1 MTEKSFERNKVLC
14 LGRIYCDIIF
24 TGLPDMPMLGRER
37 FAQDVTIAA
46 GGGAYITAAHLAALG
61 RPSALLTR
69 LGTDPLSQSLNP
81 ELEGSGIDLAFIERS
96 HDAGPQ
102 PTVALVKD
110 GERAFVSRR
119 AGTSRPASLEEA
131 LSAPDIAHL
140 HIAEFAT
147 LNDNPD
153 VIVMAKRCG
162 LTVSLDPSWDDELI
176 RQDAGFFEA
185 CAGVDIFLPNVE
197 EGEALTG
204 EKSAETVLCHL
215 QKHFPLVVLKRGEH
229 GAIASRG
236 TTRVS
241 AEALPV
247 NVVDTTGAGDAFNAG
262 FLHAWLGNSDI
273 KSSLAG
279 GIKAAALSVQSAGGA
294 PPRQLQETYLKRSP
308 ERLG

>member
-1 MTEKSFERNKVLC
+1 MIGTTHERNKVLC

-24 TGLPDMPMLGRER
+24 TGLRDMPALGRER
-37 FAQDVTIAA
+37 FAEDVTIVA
-46 GGGAYITAAHLAALG
+46 GGGAYITAAHLASLS

-81 ELEGSGIDLAFIERS
+81 ELEGSGIDLAFVERF

-119 AGTSRPASLEEA
+119 AGTSRPASLEKA
-131 LSAPDIAHL
+131 LSAPEIAHL

-147 LNDNPD
+147 LKDNPD
-153 VIVMAKRCG
+153 VIAMAKDRG
-162 LTVSLDPSWDDELI
+162 LTVSLDPSWDDQLI

-185 CAGVDIFLPNVE
+185 CAGIDVFLPNVE

-204 EKSAETVLCHL
+204 ETSVKAILRVL
-215 QKHFPLVVLKRGEH
+215 QQHFPLVVLKRGEY
-229 GAIASRG
+229 GAMASHAS
-236 TTRVS
+236 TCVS

-247 NVVDTTGAGDAFNAG
+247 KVVDTTGAGDAFNAG
-262 FLHAWLGNSDI
+262 FLHSWLGTFDLR
-273 KSSLAG
+273 KSLAA
-279 GIKAAALSVQSAGGA
+279 GIKAGALSVQSAGGV
-294 PPRQLQETYLKRSP
+294 PPRQL
-308 ERLG
+308 

>member
-1 MTEKSFERNKVLC
+1 MTEKSSERNKVLC
-14 LGRIYCDIIF
+14 LGRTYCDIIF
-24 TGLPDMPMLGRER
+24 TGLHDMPVLGRER
-37 FAQDVTIAA
+37 FAEAVTIAA
-46 GGGAYITAAHLAALG
+46 GGGAYITAAHLASLG

-81 ELEGSGIDLAFIERS
+81 ELEGSGIDLAFVERS

-147 LNDNPD
+147 LKDSPD
-153 VIVMAKRCG
+153 VIVMAKDCG
-162 LTVSLDPSWDDELI
+162 LTVSLDPSWDDQLI
-176 RQDAGFFEA
+176 RQDAGFFER
-185 CAGVDIFLPNVE
+185 CAGVDVFLPNVE

-204 EKSAETVLCHL
+204 EKSAEAILRHL

-229 GAIASRG
+229 GAMASRG
-236 TTRVS
+236 TTCVS
-241 AEALPV
+241 AEALPA

-262 FLHAWLGNSDI
+262 FLHSWLGTSDI
-273 KSSLAG
+273 EKSLAG
-279 GIKAAALSVQSAGGA
+279 GIKEGALSVQSAGGA
-294 PPRQLQETYLKRSP
+294 PPRLL
-308 ERLG
+308 